1 MLFFVV
7 AYLAPSSGL
16 AFVIYRWIKSRD
28 LVMVARTD
36 AARGAER
43 LAAARE
49 ATLEA
54 EEGRRAAQDQAQ
66 EALAQ
71 TGQAL
76 ELARNIESV
85 GHRVQGLTDYLV
97 GKLEG
102 LEGEVPAQRVPG
114 RHERQA
120 LPAGSDWPSLS
131 DDHLEG
137 RFLP

>member
-16 AFVIYRWIKSRD
+16 AFVIYRWIKSRE

-54 EEGRRAAQDQAQ
+54 EEGRRAAQGQAQ

-76 ELARNIESV
+76 ELARNIEVV

-102 LEGEVPAQRVPG
+102 EVPPQRVPG
-114 RHERQA
+114 RHERPA
-120 LPAGSDWPSLS
+120 LPAGGDWPSLS

>member
-7 AYLAPSSGL
+7 AYLAPSAGL
-16 AFVIYRWIKSRD
+16 AYVIYRWIKSRE

-43 LAAARE
+43 LATARE
-49 ATLEA
+49 AALEA
-54 EEGRRAAQDQAQ
+54 EEARRAAQGQAQ

-76 ELARNIESV
+76 ELAKNIEVV

-102 LEGEVPAQRVPG
+102 EESPQRVPG
-114 RHERQA
+114 RHARQA
-120 LPAGSDWPSLS
+120 LPAGSDWPAISG
-131 DDHLEG
+131 DRPEG
-137 RFLP
+137 RFVP